1 LIIFF
6 YILSTTLLTV
16 QENPYPKPNQMQAKT
31 FKIMELVSEAYVLIT
46 IYIIETTYN
55 KYDINLQYDFDNQT
69 LSKSDKKFI
78 MKNLELYDNTL
89 DDFYSGEIIHK
100 NPLTTHLIQ
109 YLLMDDIQLQTFYGN
124 VTADTYRLS
133 LLHAIKSLWD

>member
-1 LIIFF
+1 
-6 YILSTTLLTV
+6 
-16 QENPYPKPNQMQAKT
+16 MQAKT

-109 YLLMDDIQLQTFYGN
+109 YLLMDDIQLQTFSGN